1 MSLKKLLVSLFILLS
16 STLRV
21 LSGSNQ
27 CPNDLNVVYL
37 AQDSMPLCYD
47 EYVNKVYVDRIA
59 KSFNNVFD
67 YNADGFIDLEET
79 SSFLKSEKLGLI
91 LISSKNEKY
100 LDKDGYFQDGIEEEL
115 GDQFPNYEFL
125 KDSEFYG
132 VQNLAILDRPAWIF
146 YKSLTYNYE
155 TDRKA
160 QDFRERLWELVLKVT
175 DMETFPFL
183 LRLGIHGNEAKWKRY
198 QSFSFEAAPC
208 DRDCITEDL
217 FYLALLTLRNE
228 INDLGK
234 SAAISSHWG
243 WNINDISELDALFP
257 EFRSLFEAKGIPI
270 QQSEMQKDT
279 LNEFKLETIEIDKVL
294 TNIFKNEIEMAQGE
308 LNDDPSILKNKNWV
322 VPKLTEQLLTKV
334 GWVRFVTTES
344 ADVSAQ
350 HLLARLGCEPKR
362 LVLEN
367 PRDYYQDYRLHPYD
381 IEFRKIQNDSDTT
394 SVFPFPIDYS
404 RLGRSTNY
412 LYLDCSNYAEA
423 QEYLRVE
430 EEEGIED
437 IFDEKLPILMLADYQ
452 SAIEGWNI
460 SFVKKIVALVMGTL
474 FFFLFLYDR
483 KKIYFLVTV
492 TFLLEIA
499 KELMVDWQF
508 AALLQWAIVPYLVTL
523 LSESNNKK
531 LLSVLKWLFRIS
543 IFLIATGLTDTILY
557 KMQITGEFIT
567 FIAQGLTFVL
577 ILVSIFLSV
586 FLCLKSI
593 ADTNKRS
600 LMGLIFMAPF
610 MFDFGVMIYRI
621 IALTIFGTSFDLEWA
636 FNAYVRHNE
645 AYYELYL
652 KVFAAALTGLILG
665 ARNDLVQRQAIETQ
679 KKLTSAYQRFVPEE
693 ILSTLGKNSILEL
706 NLGDQIEQ
714 NMSILFSDI
723 REFTSTS
730 EKLSPEQNFKFIND
744 YLEIMVPIVQKNNGF
759 VDKFIG
765 DAIMAIF
772 PENADDAI
780 KCALEMQSAVP
791 KVNEKISEYLDKEL
805 EIGIG
810 VNTGVVR
817 LGTLGALERMEG
829 SVISDAVNLAAR
841 VEQLT
846 KQYPENIIV
855 TEFTK
860 MAASNYNFNEL
871 DAVQVKG
878 KSHFVKIYGVS
889 A

>member
-1 MSLKKLLVSLFILLS
+1 
-16 STLRV
+16 
-21 LSGSNQ
+21 
-27 CPNDLNVVYL
+27 
-37 AQDSMPLCYD
+37 
-47 EYVNKVYVDRIA
+47 
-59 KSFNNVFD
+59 
-67 YNADGFIDLEET
+67 
-79 SSFLKSEKLGLI
+79 
-91 LISSKNEKY
+91 
-100 LDKDGYFQDGIEEEL
+100 
-115 GDQFPNYEFL
+115 
-125 KDSEFYG
+125 
-132 VQNLAILDRPAWIF
+132 
-146 YKSLTYNYE
+146 
-155 TDRKA
+155 
-160 QDFRERLWELVLKVT
+160 
-175 DMETFPFL
+175 
-183 LRLGIHGNEAKWKRY
+183 
-198 QSFSFEAAPC
+198 
-208 DRDCITEDL
+208 
-217 FYLALLTLRNE
+217 
-228 INDLGK
+228 
-234 SAAISSHWG
+234 
-243 WNINDISELDALFP
+243 
-257 EFRSLFEAKGIPI
+257 
-270 QQSEMQKDT
+270 
-279 LNEFKLETIEIDKVL
+279 
-294 TNIFKNEIEMAQGE
+294 
-308 LNDDPSILKNKNWV
+308 
-322 VPKLTEQLLTKV
+322 
-334 GWVRFVTTES
+334 
-344 ADVSAQ
+344 
-350 HLLARLGCEPKR
+350 
-362 LVLEN
+362 
-367 PRDYYQDYRLHPYD
+367 
-381 IEFRKIQNDSDTT
+381 
-394 SVFPFPIDYS
+394 
-404 RLGRSTNY
+404 
-412 LYLDCSNYAEA
+412 
-423 QEYLRVE
+423 
-430 EEEGIED
+430 
-437 IFDEKLPILMLADYQ
+437 
-452 SAIEGWNI
+452 
-460 SFVKKIVALVMGTL
+460 
-474 FFFLFLYDR
+474 
-483 KKIYFLVTV
+483 
-492 TFLLEIA
+492 
-499 KELMVDWQF
+499 
-508 AALLQWAIVPYLVTL
+508 
-523 LSESNNKK
+523 
-531 LLSVLKWLFRIS
+531 
-543 IFLIATGLTDTILY
+543 
-557 KMQITGEFIT
+557 
-567 FIAQGLTFVL
+567 
-577 ILVSIFLSV
+577 
-586 FLCLKSI
+586 
-593 ADTNKRS
+593 
-600 LMGLIFMAPF
+600 MAPF

-652 KVFAAALTGLILG
+652 KVFAAALTGLILV

-810 VNTGVVR
+810 VNTGMVR

>member
-1 MSLKKLLVSLFILLS
+1 MKKLLVSLFFLLS
-16 STLRV
+16 SALRV
-21 LSGSNQ
+21 LSEPSQ
-27 CPNDLNVVYL
+27 CPDNFKVVYL

-47 EYVNKVYVDRIA
+47 EYVNNSYIDRITEA
-59 KSFNNVFD
+59 FNNVFD
-67 YNADGFIDLEET
+67 YNADGMIDIEKAYN
-79 SSFLKSEKLGLI
+79 FLLSEKLGLI
-91 LISSKNEKY
+91 LVSAKNKKY
-100 LDKDGYFQDGIEEEL
+100 LDIDGYFHDGVEEEL
-115 GDQFPNYEFL
+115 SEQFPSYEIL

-132 VQNLAILDRPAWIF
+132 VQSLAILDRPAWIF

-160 QDFRERLWELVLKVT
+160 QEFRDKLWELVLKVT

-183 LRLGIHGNEAKWKRY
+183 LRLGIQGDDAKWRRY
-198 QSFSFEAAPC
+198 QSFSFEAVPC

-228 INDLGK
+228 INDLSK
-234 SAAISSHWG
+234 SAALSLEWG
-243 WNINDISELDALFP
+243 WKINGVSELDILFP
-257 EFRSLFEAKGIPI
+257 EFRALFEDQEIPI
-270 QQSEMQKDT
+270 ELAENLKTIDDASSLK
-279 LNEFKLETIEIDKVL
+279 TIELDSELTEIFHHQVEVAVGTVNDRKNQVKNKKWDKT
-294 TNIFKNEIEMAQGE
+294 TNPEN
-308 LNDDPSILKNKNWV
+308 ILKNKYWV
-322 VPKLTEQLLTKV
+322 K
-334 GWVRFVTTES
+334 FVTTRDF
-344 ADVSAQ
+344 DVLEQ
-350 HLLARLGCEPKR
+350 TIYARIGCEPQR
-362 LVLEN
+362 LIIEN
-367 PRDYYQDYRLHPYD
+367 PTNYFDDYKLHPYD
-381 IEFRKIQNDSDTT
+381 IEIRKIKNDAEMSSFFHMPIMYAALGKST
-394 SVFPFPIDYS
+394 S
-404 RLGRSTNY
+404 Y
-412 LYLDCSNYAEA
+412 LFLDCSMYSDA
-423 QEYLRVE
+423 QDYLRVE
-430 EEEGIED
+430 QDTGIED
-437 IFDEKLPILMLADYQ
+437 IFSETLPIIVLADYP
-452 SAIEGWNI
+452 SEIRGWNI
-460 SFVKKIVALVMGTL
+460 SFVKKIVALVMTS
-474 FFFLFLYDR
+474 FFLFLFLYDR
-483 KKIYFLVTV
+483 RKIYFLVTV

-499 KELMVDWQF
+499 KELMVDWQY
-508 AALLQWAIVPYLVTL
+508 AALLQWVIVPYLVTI
-523 LSESNNKK
+523 LSESNNQKVM
-531 LLSVLKWLFRIS
+531 SVVTWLFRIS
-543 IFLIATGLTDTILY
+543 VFTVAVGLIDTILY
-557 KMQITGEFIT
+557 KMAITDELLAH
-567 FIAQGLTFVL
+567 IAQGSAFVL
-577 ILVSIFLSV
+577 ILMSILISV

-593 ADTNKRS
+593 KITNKRS
-600 LMGLIFMAPF
+600 LLGLIFLVPF
-610 MFDFGVMIYRI
+610 MFDFGVVVYRI
-621 IALTIFGTSFDLEWA
+621 FDSVILGNTYDIEWA
-636 FNAYVRHNE
+636 FLTNVKIDE
-645 AYYELYL
+645 TYYELYL
-652 KVFAAALTGLILG
+652 KVLAAALTGLILV
-665 ARNDLVQRQAIETQ
+665 ARNDLFQRQAIETQ

-730 EKLSPEQNFKFIND
+730 EKLSPEENFKFIND

-780 KCALEMQSAVP
+780 KCALEMQSAVT

-810 VNTGVVR
+810 VNTGMVR